1 MSSAIQSFS
10 LSHNGMAIRYDFRPR
25 GADAT

>member
-10 LSHNGMAIRYDFRPR
+10 LSHSGSAIRYDRKPR
-25 GADAT
+25 GAQAT